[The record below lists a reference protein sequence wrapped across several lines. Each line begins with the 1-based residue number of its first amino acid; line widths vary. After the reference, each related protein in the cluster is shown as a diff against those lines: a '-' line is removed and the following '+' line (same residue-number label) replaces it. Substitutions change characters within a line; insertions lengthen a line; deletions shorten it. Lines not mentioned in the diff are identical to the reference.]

1 MGSFTDGRNRTM
13 WLLAAA
19 GFLAGA
25 LVGYL
30 YRPPAFL
37 IGQLPFDVVIS
48 RGTSLKGFDQMYIP
62 VAETS
67 FNYLL
72 GGGVAGAVAGIAAA
86 LLTKRTAG

>member
-1 MGSFTDGRNRTM
+1 MDDRTRTL

-19 GFLAGA
+19 GFLVGA

-72 GGGVAGAVAGIAAA
+72 GGGVVGAIAGAASALALKRAA
-86 LLTKRTAG
+86 K

>member
-1 MGSFTDGRNRTM
+1 MNDRTRIV
-13 WLLAAA
+13 WLLGAA
-19 GFLAGA
+19 GFLVGA

-37 IGQLPFDVVIS
+37 VGQLPFHVVIS

-62 VAETS
+62 IAETS

-72 GGGVAGAVAGIAAA
+72 GGGVIGAVAGVVAA
-86 LLTKRTAG
+86 LLAKRAGK

>member
-1 MGSFTDGRNRTM
+1 MDGRTRAM
-13 WLLAAA
+13 WLLCAA

-48 RGTSLKGFDQMYIP
+48 RGTSLKGFDQVYIP

-67 FNYLL
+67 FNYLV
-72 GGGVAGAVAGIAAA
+72 GGGIVGAAA
-86 LLTKRTAG
+86 GTAAAFLLRRAGR

>member
-1 MGSFTDGRNRTM
+1 MDGRNRIV
-13 WLLAAA
+13 WLLGVG
-19 GFLAGA
+19 GFLLGA

-48 RGTSLKGFDQMYIP
+48 RGTSLKGFDQVYIP
-62 VAETS
+62 AAETS

-72 GGGVAGAVAGIAAA
+72 GGGVAGAVAGIVAA
-86 LLTKRTAG
+86 LVLKKSAR

>member
-1 MGSFTDGRNRTM
+1 MNDRTRFV
-13 WLLAAA
+13 WLLGAA
-19 GFLAGA
+19 GFLVGA

-37 IGQLPFDVVIS
+37 VGQLPFDVVIS

-72 GGGVAGAVAGIAAA
+72 GGGVAGAVAGVAAA
-86 LLTKRTAG
+86 LFTGRAGK

>member
-1 MGSFTDGRNRTM
+1 MNDRTRIV
-13 WLLAAA
+13 WLLGAA
-19 GFLAGA
+19 GFLVGA

-37 IGQLPFDVVIS
+37 VGQLPFDVVIS

-72 GGGVAGAVAGIAAA
+72 GGGLAGAVAGVVGAFLA
-86 LLTKRTAG
+86 KRGGK

>member
-1 MGSFTDGRNRTM
+1 MNDRARTV

-19 GFLAGA
+19 GFVVGA
-25 LVGYL
+25 LIGYL

-72 GGGVAGAVAGIAAA
+72 GGGLIGAAAGAAAA
-86 LLTKRTAG
+86 LLLRRSGK

>member
-1 MGSFTDGRNRTM
+1 MNDRSRIV
-13 WLLAAA
+13 WLLGLA
-19 GFLAGA
+19 GFLVGA

-37 IGQLPFDVVIS
+37 VGQLPFHVVIS
-48 RGTSLKGFDQMYIP
+48 RGTSLKGLDQMYIP

-72 GGGVAGAVAGIAAA
+72 GGGVVGAIAGVVAAA
-86 LLTKRTAG
+86 LLLKRPGI

>member
-1 MGSFTDGRNRTM
+1 MDDRNRTV
-13 WLLAAA
+13 WLLAVA
-19 GFLAGA
+19 GFLVGA

-37 IGQLPFDVVIS
+37 IGQLPFDIVIS

-72 GGGVAGAVAGIAAA
+72 GGGVAGAIAGILASLA
-86 LLTKRTAG
+86 LKKPGK

>member
-1 MGSFTDGRNRTM
+1 MDDRTRTLW
-13 WLLAAA
+13 WLGMA
-19 GFLAGA
+19 GFLVGA
-25 LVGYL
+25 LIGYL

-37 IGQLPFDVVIS
+37 VGQLPFDVVIS

-72 GGGVAGAVAGIAAA
+72 GGGIVGAIAGVGAAMM
-86 LLTKRTAG
+86 LKRGGR

>member
-1 MGSFTDGRNRTM
+1 MGDRNRTA
-13 WLLAAA
+13 WLLGAA
-19 GFLAGA
+19 GFLLGA

-48 RGTSLKGFDQMYIP
+48 RGTSLTGFDQMYIP

-72 GGGVAGAVAGIAAA
+72 GGGVIGAIAGIVAAV
-86 LLTKRTAG
+86 LLKRTGR

>member
-1 MGSFTDGRNRTM
+1 MSDRTRTV
-13 WLLAAA
+13 WSLGAA
-19 GFLAGA
+19 GFLVGA

-48 RGTSLKGFDQMYIP
+48 RGTSLKGLDQMYIP
-62 VAETS
+62 IAETS

-72 GGGVAGAVAGIAAA
+72 GGGLVGAIAGIAAA
-86 LLTKRTAG
+86 LLLRRTGK

>member
-1 MGSFTDGRNRTM
+1 MDGRTRAM
-13 WLLAAA
+13 WLLCAA

-37 IGQLPFDVVIS
+37 VGQLPFDVVIS

-72 GGGVAGAVAGIAAA
+72 GGGVVGAVAGAVAA
-86 LLTKRTAG
+86 LLAKRTGK

>member
-1 MGSFTDGRNRTM
+1 MNERRRIVWVLGV
-13 WLLAAA
+13 A
-19 GFLAGA
+19 GFLLGA

-62 VAETS
+62 VAESS
-67 FNYLL
+67 FNYLF
-72 GGGVAGAVAGIAAA
+72 GGGIVGAVAGVAAA
-86 LLTKRTAG
+86 LVLRKSGK

>member
-1 MGSFTDGRNRTM
+1 MGGRNRIV
-13 WLLAAA
+13 WLLGVG
-19 GFLAGA
+19 GFLLGA

-37 IGQLPFDVVIS
+37 VGQLPFHVVIS

-62 VAETS
+62 IAETS

-72 GGGVAGAVAGIAAA
+72 GGGVIGAVAGVVAAFLA
-86 LLTKRTAG
+86 KPSGK

>member
-1 MGSFTDGRNRTM
+1 MGDRNRTA
-13 WLLAAA
+13 WLLGVG
-19 GFLAGA
+19 GFLLGA

-37 IGQLPFDVVIS
+37 IGQLPFHVVIS

-72 GGGVAGAVAGIAAA
+72 GGGVVGAVAGILAS
-86 LLTKRTAG
+86 LVLKKPGR

>member
-1 MGSFTDGRNRTM
+1 MDDRTRTI
-13 WLLAAA
+13 WLLGAA
-19 GFLAGA
+19 GFVVGA

-62 VAETS
+62 IAETS

-72 GGGVAGAVAGIAAA
+72 GGGVVGAIAGAASGW
-86 LLTKRTAG
+86 LLKRTGK